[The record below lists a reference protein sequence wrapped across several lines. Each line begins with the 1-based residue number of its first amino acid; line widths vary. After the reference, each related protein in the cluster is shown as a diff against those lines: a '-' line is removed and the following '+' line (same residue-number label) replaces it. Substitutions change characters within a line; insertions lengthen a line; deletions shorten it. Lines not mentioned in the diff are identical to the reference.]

1 MKNVKLI
8 LVFIL
13 ALAAVGLTAVPALIK
28 FDDQTAATYDLVNP
42 EYQALNG
49 GASYPTGSTG
59 SRWRVYA
66 YLSTDG
72 TIDPL
77 STMGTPTG
85 DDVFLME
92 LNLNFAPGTS
102 HKLNLSSCVVPDA
115 DLGKYLYLRIFNAI
129 VFADATKHMSMF
141 APYHVE
147 VGGPATITIIPT
159 YGWAPWV
166 PISNILPTY
175 TVNMTTIPAGYITP
189 TTLGP
194 TTDPTTIYGTYTPTP
209 LPAPATGYWTPANLV
224 IDASTVWTPD
234 GPNFVLNQE
243 FVWTET
249 TQLYTT
255 YTLHVNGPDGYAVTG
270 PVAGVTDYI
279 ATDGPSQNNVND
291 LLGDYTIAAAPAG
304 WHWQQNPIPVTEAM
318 FMPVG
323 PAGKSAAG
331 NSRNGSKADV
341 YQYFEAT
348 IEFVLIENPP
358 VPCLTVTSTPAGAAI
373 YKDGVDTGQVTPYT
387 FCPGEA
393 GVYSLYLDGWEW
405 VPENY
410 TVPTLTADL
419 TIDFIGTPIVVPD
432 TYTLTVNGPDGY
444 AIFKNGVDTGQVTD
458 HTCTSN
464 DVADL
469 IGTYTLAPAPLMY
482 HWEPAQWVVTEP
494 DFTLCKADYCYT
506 INFELVPDCN
516 TPYTFEVNAFCLA
529 WYDDNGYIFE
539 PPYDTNTPAF
549 LDPNDVHAEIWYD
562 NDINDLVDPVFTGVY
577 TPYIFG
583 APGNLP
589 FCTGLY
595 YVQHPDYTDWIP
607 QNVYYDV
614 INNDYF
620 LDFLGG
626 PFNCVP
632 VELSS
637 FTATL
642 TAQNYVQLTWVSQ
655 TESQMMGY
663 VVYRGTTN
671 NPAAAEMINQP
682 MIPATNTSTTQ
693 TYTVT
698 DTDVQIGSTYYYWL
712 EAVDYNASTYH
723 GPVSVIVEG
732 EVPPV
737 LPEITSMRN
746 AYPNPFAAN
755 GSTNIEVNLK
765 AGENGTVTI
774 YNVLGQTVRTFSVS
788 EGNHMINWN
797 GRDSKGN
804 ACGSGIYFYKLSTP
818 SMNATKKMVIV
829 K

>member
-1 MKNVKLI
+1 MKNSRLLLI
-8 LVFIL
+8 FIL
-13 ALAAVGLTAVPALIK
+13 ALAAVGLTAQNALPR
-28 FDDQTAATYDLVNP
+28 FVDTTTATYIAVAP
-42 EYQALNG
+42 EYSG
-49 GASYPTGSTG
+49 TYPTGAGNLTT
-59 SRWRVYA
+59 RWEVRA
-66 YLSTDG
+66 YTSTDAV
-72 TIDPL
+72 IDPL
-77 STMGTPTG
+77 DTNGMPTG
-85 DDVFLME
+85 DDVYLSSQPLNFSAGTAPRP
-92 LNLNFAPGTS
+92 LNLQALSIVPGVYP
-102 HKLNLSSCVVPDA
+102 CYA
-115 DLGKYLYLRIFNAI
+115 YLRIFNSI
-129 VFADATKHMSMF
+129 QGTTPTKHMSF
-141 APYHVE
+141 LAPYHVTAA
-147 VGGPATITIIPT
+147 GPVNVTIIPDF
-159 YGWAPWV
+159 GWAPWV

-224 IDASTVWTPD
+224 IDAMTVWTPD

-255 YTLHVNGPDGYAVTG
+255 YILHVNGPDGYAVTG

-291 LLGDYTIAAAPAG
+291 LLGIYTIAEPPACQY
-304 WHWQQNPIPVTEAM
+304 WVQNPIEVTAGM

-323 PAGKSAAG
+323 PGGKSAAA
-331 NSRNGSKADV
+331 NSRNGSKEDV
-341 YQYFEAT
+341 YQTFEAT
-348 IEFVLIENPP
+348 IEFALLTYPA
-358 VPCLTVTSTPAGAAI
+358 LTVTSTPAGAAI
-373 YKDGVDTGQVTPYT
+373 LKDGVDTGFITPHV
-387 FCPGEA
+387 FCPGLA
-393 GVYSLYLDGWEW
+393 GVYSLYLDGWDWTPLE
-405 VPENY
+405 Y
-410 TVPTLTADL
+410 TVPDLTADL
-419 TIDFIGTPIVVPD
+419 TIDFVGAEIPVPD

-663 VVYRGTTN
+663 LVYRSTTN
-671 NPAAAEMINQP
+671 NPAAAEMIDQP
-682 MIPATNTSTTQ
+682 MIPATNTSTAQ

-712 EAVDYNASTYH
+712 EAIDYNASTYH

-755 GSTNIEVNLK
+755 GSTNIEVSLK

-774 YNVLGQTVRTFSVS
+774 YNVLGQTVRTFSVN

-818 SMNATKKMVIV
+818 SMNVTKKMVIV

>member
-1 MKNVKLI
+1 MKNSRLLLI
-8 LVFIL
+8 FIL
-13 ALAAVGLTAVPALIK
+13 ALAAVGLTAQNALPR
-28 FDDQTAATYDLVNP
+28 FVDTTTATYIAVAP
-42 EYQALNG
+42 EYSG
-49 GASYPTGSTG
+49 TYPTGAGNLTT
-59 SRWRVYA
+59 RWEVRA
-66 YLSTDG
+66 YTSTDAV
-72 TIDPL
+72 IDPL
-77 STMGTPTG
+77 DTNGMPTG
-85 DDVFLME
+85 DDVYLSSQPLNFSAGTAPRP
-92 LNLNFAPGTS
+92 LNLQALSIVPGVYP
-102 HKLNLSSCVVPDA
+102 CYA
-115 DLGKYLYLRIFNAI
+115 YLRIFNSI
-129 VFADATKHMSMF
+129 QGTTPTKHMSF
-141 APYHVE
+141 LAPYHVTAA
-147 VGGPATITIIPT
+147 GPVNVTIIPDF
-159 YGWAPWV
+159 GWAPWV

-304 WHWQQNPIPVTEAM
+304 WHWQLNPIPVTEAM

-358 VPCLTVTSTPAGAAI
+358 VPCLTVVSTPAGAAI
-373 YKDGVDTGQVTPYT
+373 IKDGVDTGQVTPYT

-393 GVYSLYLDGWEW
+393 GVYTVTLPGCWLWA
-405 VPENY
+405 PESY
-410 TVPTLTADL
+410 TIPTLTADL
-419 TIDFIGTPIVVPD
+419 TIEFIGTECPPPD
-432 TYTLTVNGPDGY
+432 TWTLCVQSLPGQGY
-444 AIFKNGVDTGQVTD
+444 AIFKNGIDTGQTTD
-458 HTCTSN
+458 HCCTGSTPE
-464 DVADL
+464 DL
-469 IGTYTLAPAPLMY
+469 YGTYTLAAVPGY
-482 HWEPAQWVVTEP
+482 HWEPAEYVIDASTAWAKYNWQYTVV
-494 DFTLCKADYCYT
+494 F
-506 INFELVPDCN
+506 NLVENP
-516 TPYTFEVNAFCLA
+516 PAGFTFEVNAFCLA
-529 WYDDNGYIFE
+529 WYDANGYIFE

-549 LDPNDVHAEIWYD
+549 LDPNDVNAEIWYD
-562 NDINDLVDPVFTGVY
+562 NDINDLIDPVFTGVY

-589 FCTGLY
+589 FLTGMY

-607 QNVYYDV
+607 QNVIYDV

-620 LDFLGG
+620 LDFLGS
-626 PFNCVP
+626 PCVP

-663 VVYRGTTN
+663 LVYRSTTN
-671 NPAAAEMINQP
+671 NPAAAEMIDQP
-682 MIPATNTSTTQ
+682 MIPATNTSTAQ

-712 EAVDYNASTYH
+712 EAIDYNASTYH

-755 GSTNIEVNLK
+755 GSTNIEVSLK

-774 YNVLGQTVRTFSVS
+774 YNVLGQTVRTFSVN

-818 SMNATKKMVIV
+818 SMNVTKKMVIV